1 MKYLNLYENYK
12 PEIANEWAMRRAVAR
27 DLLTLPQ
34 VYSSYI
40 KDDRYPS
47 FRELM
52 YRIWK
57 NLTHEDQSK
66 LDKLEKLGLFKPE
79 DIEID
84 QLMQLPGMEDIM
96 QVFDNT
102 KVGRTQLEPVNYLFP
117 GLVFVEN
124 SYSLNPSLNWGMIER
139 MRIME
144 NGETN
149 ITIGKGYISDIE
161 GPNGE
166 IPILV
171 LNDYYV
177 EAWVNIKDLG

>member
-12 PEIANEWAMRRAVAR
+12 PEIANEWAMRRAVAGN
-27 DLLTLPQ
+27 LLTLKQ

-66 LDKLEKLGLFKPE
+66 LDRLEKLGLFKPE

-84 QLMQLPGMEDIM
+84 QLMQLPGMEDIV

-102 KVGRTQLEPVNYLFP
+102 RVDRTQREQVNYIFP
-117 GLVFVEN
+117 GLIVGEN
-124 SYSLNPSLNWGMIER
+124 KYDLKLNWGMIER

>member
-1 MKYLNLYENYK
+1 MKYLKLYESYQ
-12 PEIANEWAMRRAVAR
+12 PEIANEWSMRKAMAR

-40 KDDRYPS
+40 KDDRFPS

-66 LDKLEKLGLFKPE
+66 LDRLEKLGLFKPE
-79 DIEID
+79 DIETD
-84 QLMQLPGMEDIM
+84 QLMQLPGMADIV

-102 KVGRTQLEPVNYLFP
+102 KVGRTQLEPVNYIFP
-117 GLVFVEN
+117 GLIVGEN
-124 SYSLNPSLNWGMIER
+124 AYDLKLNWGRVSESEV
-139 MRIME
+139 ME
-144 NGETN
+144 SGETN
-149 ITIGKGYISDIE
+149 VTIVKGYIADVE

-171 LNDYYV
+171 LNDYYA
-177 EAWVNIKDLG
+177 EAWVNINDLG